1 MWRLKKI
8 EVENFR
14 SYKGSH
20 LIELGDVNILWGRI
34 GAGKTSILYAVEYA
48 LFGRQL
54 EVKERIAKLVDL
66 INSES
71 HELKVSVSLQRGGE
85 TLQIIRSL
93 NRRGAERL
101 VVKLDGVEYRGKE
114 AEKKLE
120 EALGVDED
128 IYERLVYMSHRTL
141 EGFIYG
147 TSQKRALSVDK
158 LFGID
163 VVDNVV
169 RHIASFEKTLIERAE
184 ELRKR
189 VASFEKYKDVIRK
202 YGGYRGLQTRLRQL
216 DEEITMLKEREETL
230 TRKVEELAKKRARHI
245 EKLREIE
252 ETLIEYYKTKSEL
265 EVLETSVGAELDVVS
280 IEKLREALR
289 DVLEEFEHVVG
300 PEIAERL
307 AKAGDIETLASTM
320 VEAYDTVARLQK
332 ELETQLLDTKRLYDS
347 YTAKLRQVE
356 EDIAGTLGRL
366 RRLEPHYQRF
376 KELQKSL
383 KSLEEAKS
391 ALAEKKKRL
400 EELERAASYSAALR
414 TVAVYLA
421 ESGSARCPICGGD
434 IKSEVVTSLVKELES
449 RYGELIKELEDIKSG
464 VEALERAIAEI
475 EALSGDVA
483 EYLAAKST
491 LSDLQREREELVGKL
506 LSLEKSMK
514 QLERRVEK
522 IRQLLSRID
531 KRTIYDAVSRY
542 SRGVKVRELRRRVKE
557 LEERLKK
564 TGVTEE
570 LIHLDTSWREAV
582 EELEKTSS
590 RLAEYYRERALLEEV
605 EREVGGDVENLKKQL
620 DDVLHAFSKLQGV
633 KARFELVK
641 INARSRMLEMAKSR
655 FNDVFLSLYKYGD
668 ITRVGADLEQR
679 KGYYDFYA
687 IGPSGERYGVSKLS
701 DGQRLSIAL
710 ALALALREV
719 SKVGVDF
726 IIFDEPIPYVDI
738 NIRKAFTDIVKTL
751 AKSRQLIIA
760 TQSREFAEMI
770 KEAVP
775 SSKFYTIV
783 KEDSSRVEEERTL

>member
-85 TLQIIRSL
+85 ILQIIRSL

-265 EVLETSVGAELDVVS
+265 EVLETSVGAELDVASV
-280 IEKLREALR
+280 EKLREALR
-289 DVLEEFEHVVG
+289 DVLEEFEHLVG

-320 VEAYDTVARLQK
+320 VEAYDTIARLQK

-400 EELERAASYSAALR
+400 EKLERAASYSAALR

-434 IKSEVVTSLVKELES
+434 IKSEVVTSLVRELES

-464 VEALERAIAEI
+464 VEALERAIAEM

-522 IRQLLSRID
+522 IRQLLTRID

-542 SRGVKVRELRRRVKE
+542 SRGVKVRELRRRVRE

-570 LIHLDTSWREAV
+570 LILLDTSWREAV

-655 FNDVFLSLYKYGD
+655 FNDVFLSLYRYGD